1 MRDVTLPI
9 LVNGELVHHTDAP
22 PHVVTYETDCRI
34 TIPRVTEAV
43 ADDVLKA
50 SRLALSELHLDEITV
65 FLNKVGRLWADPDY
79 QGRKDAV
86 ELAAQI
92 TGYHPVMLQGDYQ
105 RIARAC
111 DRAKL
116 YDILETDLGDPL
128 LLDDWIPRQS
138 VFLRAVPKGRIVHLM
153 VGNVPLAGLFT
164 IVRGLLTKNVTV
176 AKLPKRDLVS
186 TLAFA
191 RAFVDVDPSH
201 PVTRALSVLYWPGGD
216 AIEQKFIDGAD
227 VVCAWG
233 QRSSIESVK
242 PKIPIG
248 VDLLEFGP
256 KESLMFIGGPPEEWG
271 NVALRAAY
279 DISVYEQ
286 EACFSPQ
293 RIFVE
298 GDADLFAERL
308 AEGLDRVLKRLPGGY
323 VPVDKQAHITRARQ
337 EAKFDGFKV
346 RQSAGSEWTVVTLPP
361 GEFPSFEHPL
371 GRTVYVYPVNR
382 LEEAV
387 REIHKETQ
395 SISVH
400 PWERGMELGRQL
412 TLAGAGRVT
421 EVGLMSRPRPGFVHD
436 AIRPLHSMVRWVAV
450 ERGLDYRGR
459 FRDDSR
465 DEFEAKIFGTAAV
478 GKVSAADSS
487 TAPAP
492 GGQAAP

>member
-1 MRDVTLPI
+1 MTETVNLPI
-9 LVNGELVHHTDAP
+9 LVNGEPVYATDAE
-22 PHVVTYETDCRI
+22 PHVVEYETGCRI
-34 TIPRVTEAV
+34 TIPQVTEQV
-43 ADDVLKA
+43 AEEVLKT
-50 SRLALSELHLDEITV
+50 SRLALTDLHTDEITV
-65 FLNKVGRLWADPDY
+65 FLNRVGKLWADPEY
-79 QGRKDAV
+79 EGRKEAV
-86 ELAAQI
+86 RLASLI
-92 TGYHPVMLQGDYQ
+92 TGFHPVMLQGDYQ

-138 VFLRAVPKGRIVHLM
+138 VFLRAVPKGRILHLM

-191 RAFVDVDPSH
+191 RTFVDVDPAH
-201 PVTRALSVLYWPGGD
+201 PLTRALSVMYWPGGS
-216 AIEQKFIDGAD
+216 AIEQSFVENSD
-227 VVCAWG
+227 VICAWG

-242 PKIPIG
+242 PRVPVG

-256 KESLMFIGGPPEEWG
+256 KESLMLVAGPEHEWPD
-271 NVALRAAY
+271 VAVRAAY
-279 DISVYEQ
+279 DLSVYEQ

-298 GDADLFAERL
+298 GDAEKFAGLL
-308 AEGLDRVLKRLPGGY
+308 AEALDRVLKRVPGGY

-337 EAKFDGFKV
+337 EAKFDGHHV
-346 RQSAGSEWTVVTLPP
+346 RQSAGSEWTVVTVAP
-361 GEFPSFEHPL
+361 GEFPAFEHPL
-371 GRTVYVYPVNR
+371 GRTAYVHQVDR
-382 LEEAV
+382 LDDMIGQ
-387 REIHKETQ
+387 IHRETQ
-395 SISVH
+395 TISVH

-421 EVGLMSRPRPGFVHD
+421 EIGLMSRPRPGFVHD
-436 AIRPLHSMVRWVAV
+436 AMRPLHSMVRWVAV

-459 FRDDSR
+459 FRDDGR
-465 DEFEAKIFGTAAV
+465 EEFEAKIFGL
-478 GKVSAADSS
+478 GP
-487 TAPAP
+487 TAPGA
-492 GGQAAP
+492 GGARGGS